1 MNELVN
7 LNQIVSEIKFF
18 ENQAVVSYWEIGKRL
33 SKAKK
38 QVGHG
43 NWYDWVDENL
53 GYSRRVTQQLIKI
66 GDSISN
72 PNTYSHLTFSK
83 ALALTT
89 IKDEEERQDF
99 IDSHEV
105 EDMTTRK
112 LQEEIKSYKENLKA
126 KEEELNNTKNEL
138 GQAKTALTNK
148 ERQIEEE
155 TNERIRLSGEL
166 EQAKNKEPEVVEKEV
181 IKEVTPDDYEDL
193 KERVKDLREKQK
205 DLENKLFVEKEA
217 KKRAV
222 SQLEEE
228 EQKEKLIKEINS
240 FAWTINSFFK
250 NVGGL
255 LYLTEFLNEVPTSSK
270 NLFIKSANS
279 INGWTTQLMKNIEDN
294 N

>member
-1 MNELVN
+1 MGQGVENFPQHEEGKTRDFVAGKLGIGSGKQYEKEKYIADNANED
-7 LNQIVSEIKFF
+7 I
-18 ENQAVVSYWEIGKRL
+18 
-33 SKAKK
+33 
-38 QVGHG
+38 
-43 NWYDWVDENL
+43 
-53 GYSRRVTQQLIKI
+53 
-66 GDSISN
+66 
-72 PNTYSHLTFSK
+72 
-83 ALALTT
+83 
-89 IKDEEERQDF
+89 
-99 IDSHEV
+99 
-105 EDMTTRK
+105 
-112 LQEEIKSYKENLKA
+112 LKA
-126 KEEELNNTKNEL
+126 WNEEKISTHK
-138 GQAKTALTNK
+138 AYTRVK
-148 ERQIEEE
+148 
-155 TNERIRLSGEL
+155 EL
-166 EQAKNKEPEVVEKEV
+166 EKQLKEQTEINESLSDELMDLRDKEPEVVEKEV

-255 LYLTEFLNEVPTSSK
+255 LYLTEFLNEVPASSK